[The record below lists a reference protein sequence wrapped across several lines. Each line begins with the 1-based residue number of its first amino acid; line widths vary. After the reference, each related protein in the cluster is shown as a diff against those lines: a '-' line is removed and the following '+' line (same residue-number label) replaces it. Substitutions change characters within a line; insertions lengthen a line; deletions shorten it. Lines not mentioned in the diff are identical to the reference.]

1 MYRKWNLLLG
11 DGPWRAS
18 PLKSKK
24 HGCASGRPAIWFVFH
39 PFYKRPENSAS
50 CQTDGFSSQSHRRFN
65 QMQGMTIFIQKFR
78 KLRRFQASVWKFLLS
93 RHIFTCLC
101 YIFLEIEDLFSSF
114 SRKTLFLLLKW
125 TYINIFCS
133 YACTKFFLEQVIN
146 SFNMPTNPKSKHGHF
161 QWLSHFYKFQKTHCF
176 FHFAP

>member
-101 YIFLEIEDLFSSF
+101 YIFFGNWRLVFIIFTQNIISIA
-114 SRKTLFLLLKW
+114 KMNIYKHILFLCLYEILLG
-125 TYINIFCS
+125 T
-133 YACTKFFLEQVIN
+133 
-146 SFNMPTNPKSKHGHF
+146 G
-161 QWLSHFYKFQKTHCF
+161 YK
-176 FHFAP
+176 